1 MQTNHA
7 KIIRGLSIAT
17 VVLSA
22 IAIAGC
28 VIGLFALGAGGVAA
42 NEYGLDAVHYS
53 QNHVDGSFATHWDD
67 GYHHGSY
74 ALSDDDLMGLL
85 NFGLIVGAVAVVWEL
100 LCAAVSLVAGIM
112 GIRGANVKA
121 RLGGVF
127 GWSIA
132 GAVAAFLSGRIV
144 TCVLL
149 VIAAVYA
156 SKDKN
161 APEVVYAGMPGA
173 AGAPGAW
180 GAANVPGAAG
190 IPGTPSSWETA
201 SAPGAPGV
209 ADASAA
215 PSAWSVPNNAGAWS
229 TPNAYGTPST
239 PTAPN
244 VTSVPTT
251 PTAPSAADAS
261 AAPGA
266 ASAPNEQAASGA
278 PDAPTKPSL

>member
-28 VIGLFALGAGGVAA
+28 VIGLFALGAGGIAA

-74 ALSDDDLMGLL
+74 ALSDDELMGLL
-85 NFGLIVGAVAVVWEL
+85 NFGLIIGAVAIVWEL

-149 VIAAVYA
+149 IIAAVYA

-161 APEVVYAGMPGA
+161 APEVVYAGMPGVVGAPGA

-180 GAANVPGAAG
+180 GTANVPGTAG
-190 IPGTPSSWETA
+190 IPGAPSSWGAA
-201 SAPGAPGV
+201 STPGAPGV
-209 ADASAA
+209 AGA
-215 PSAWSVPNNAGAWS
+215 PTAPGAWSVSNNAGAWS
-229 TPNAYGTPST
+229 APNAYGAPS
-239 PTAPN
+239 A
-244 VTSVPTT
+244 PTT
-251 PTAPSAADAS
+251 PDAASAP

-266 ASAPNEQAASGA
+266 ASASDEQAASGA

>member
-74 ALSDDDLMGLL
+74 ALSDDELMGLL

-161 APEVVYAGMPGA
+161 APEVVYAGMPGV

-180 GAANVPGAAG
+180 GVAGA
-190 IPGTPSSWETA
+190 PSSWGAA

-209 ADASAA
+209 AGA
-215 PSAWSVPNNAGAWS
+215 PTAPGAWGAPDNAGAWS
-229 TPNAYGTPST
+229 TPNTYGAPST
-239 PTAPN
+239 PT
-244 VTSVPTT
+244 TSNAANVPTT
-251 PTAPSAADAS
+251 PTAPGAASAPTTPDAS
-261 AAPGA
+261 
-266 ASAPNEQAASGA
+266 SAPNEQAASGA

>member
-28 VIGLFALGAGGVAA
+28 VIGLFALGAGGIAA

-67 GYHHGSY
+67 GYRHGSY
-74 ALSDDDLMGLL
+74 ALSDDELMGLL
-85 NFGLIVGAVAVVWEL
+85 NFGLIIGAVAVVWEL
-100 LCAAVSLVAGIM
+100 LCAAVSLVAGIT

-161 APEVVYAGMPGA
+161 APEVVYADMPGVVGAPGVAGTWGVAGAPGA
-173 AGAPGAW
+173 ASAPGAW
-180 GAANVPGAAG
+180 GAASAPGAAG
-190 IPGTPSSWETA
+190 M
-201 SAPGAPGV
+201 PGAPATPG
-209 ADASAA
+209 
-215 PSAWSVPNNAGAWS
+215 AWGTPNNAGAWS
-229 TPNAYGTPST
+229 APNAYGAPST
-239 PTAPN
+239 PTAPD
-244 VTSVPTT
+244 V
-251 PTAPSAADAS
+251 PSAPT
-261 AAPGA
+261 APGA
-266 ASAPNEQAASGA
+266 ASAPAAPGATSASDEQAASGA